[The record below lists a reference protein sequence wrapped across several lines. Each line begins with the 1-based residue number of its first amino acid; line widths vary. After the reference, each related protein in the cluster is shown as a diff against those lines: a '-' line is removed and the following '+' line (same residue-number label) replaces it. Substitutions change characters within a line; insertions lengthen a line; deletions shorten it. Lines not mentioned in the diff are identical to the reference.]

1 MKPVLIIEDDSFKA
15 NSLVEH
21 IKHTIF
27 DVTISIATNLTE
39 AVEMVNNNT
48 YALIVLDMAIPS
60 HPTISGGGSPMSLL
74 TGGLDILLELKE
86 LEREDPCVIVTQ
98 YPDIEICEN
107 FYPLNKAKEEIKK
120 LLDCD
125 VVTCIAYSEGSE
137 EWKIAITKELKKL

>member
-15 NSLVEH
+15 NSLTEH
-21 IKHTIF
+21 IENIIS
-27 DVTISIATNLTE
+27 DAVISIATNLTD

-48 YALIVLDMAIPS
+48 YSLIILDMAIPS
-60 HPTISGGGSPMSLL
+60 HPTVSGGGSPMSLL

-86 LEREDPCVIVTQ
+86 LERDDPCIIVTQ

-107 FYPLNKAKEEIKK
+107 FYPLGKAKEEIKN

-125 VVTCIAYSEGSE
+125 VVTCISYSEGSMD
-137 EWKIAITKELKKL
+137 WKNAITDELKRI